1 MCIPKLVLE
10 IFAFIRLNALRNRMN
25 AVFSILPRVEIKVER
40 IFVVLYRDGSSFKD
54 ATKIPII

>member
-1 MCIPKLVLE
+1 
-10 IFAFIRLNALRNRMN
+10 MN

-54 ATKIPII
+54 ATKIPIIWGMWIESIEEQIPLD

>member
-54 ATKIPII
+54 AKKIPMI